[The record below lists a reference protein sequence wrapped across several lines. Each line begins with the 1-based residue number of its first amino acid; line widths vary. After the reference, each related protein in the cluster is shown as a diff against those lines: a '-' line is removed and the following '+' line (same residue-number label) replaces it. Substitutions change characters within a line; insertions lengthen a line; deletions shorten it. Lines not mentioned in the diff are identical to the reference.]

1 MQSDVTPEPP
11 LQARVAIFKH
21 FELGCTRTSDP
32 EFVELDPAKQDEI
45 RGYIHGYIPRVSRVF
60 RGSLKSSV
68 TCRVCDSKSAVLEDF
83 LDISVPIHTAGGPPK
98 PRGSANSSRFFSAS
112 KKRSVKTSKS
122 EKKQLKAARKA
133 EQAERRRQK
142 EKGKKKGNRRSADP
156 PGDYD
161 TDSATSGHS
170 RNPSGSSVHELLG
183 ELANGNIT
191 FPAGGDLTVPGGD
204 PTVPDPPAPTSTDE
218 DAAAGEGAAATAS
231 DGAGGETSAGEPVQ
245 VPAVEPDAA
254 EAPSPSSS
262 PADAKPPQV
271 PDAADLE
278 HKSSYVPKE
287 GECSVQAS
295 LSALF
300 MEEILDGE
308 DAFACEACFK
318 AKRPASAPAGTSV
331 GDSADGGDAQ
341 NDSPTDEGGGSDGG
355 DSAGT
360 VMQTATKMLAIQ
372 STPEVLTIHL
382 KRFEQ
387 HGVRLNKVNKH
398 VSFPRILDL
407 DAFCD
412 EHASRSVYDDGEIG
426 IRYELYAVVEHHGK
440 LDSGHYTAFIKD
452 TLIKT
457 DGTPNKWWQIS
468 DDVPRPVSEADVL
481 RAQAYLLFYERL
493 Y

>member
-1 MQSDVTPEPP
+1 M
-11 LQARVAIFKH
+11 AIFEH
-21 FELGCTRTSDP
+21 FGLGCTRTSDP
-32 EFVELDPAKQDEI
+32 EFKELDASKQDEI
-45 RGYIHGYIPRVSRVF
+45 RSYIHGYIPRVSRVF
-60 RGSLKSSV
+60 RGTLKSSV
-68 TCRVCDSKSAVLEDF
+68 TCRVCDNKSAVLEDF
-83 LDISVPIHTAGGPPK
+83 LDVSVPIHTGGPPK
-98 PRGSANSSRFFSAS
+98 PRGSTNSSRFFSAS
-112 KKRSVKTSKS
+112 KKRNVKTSKT
-122 EKKQLKAARKA
+122 EKKQIRAARKA
-133 EQAERRRQK
+133 EQAERRRQQ
-142 EKGKKKGNRRSADP
+142 KGKKKGNRRSADPP

-204 PTVPDPPAPTSTDE
+204 PTVPDAPAE
-218 DAAAGEGAAATAS
+218 DAGSTPLTPPGGAGAAAATAL
-231 DGAGGETSAGEPVQ
+231 DGAGGANGADEPVS
-245 VPAVEPDAA
+245 VPVDEPDPA

-262 PADAKPPQV
+262 PVDAKPPQV
-271 PDAADLE
+271 PDPADLE

-300 MEEILDGE
+300 REEILDGE

-331 GDSADGGDAQ
+331 GHSLGDSANGGDAQ
-341 NDSPTDEGGGSDGG
+341 NDSPADEGGSDGG

-360 VMQTATKMLAIQ
+360 VMQTATKRLAIQ

-387 HGVRLNKVNKH
+387 HGVRLNKVLKH

-457 DGTPNKWWQIS
+457 DGTPNKWWHIS
-468 DDVPRPVSEADVL
+468 DDVSRPSSEADVL